1 MGEVTVRH
9 GVAVLPPGVTDLAL
23 VDALQLC
30 VFGPLQSTGVRFLQR
45 RHVRAAER
53 LVNLIELRVVR
64 HLLGHVLA
72 LGEAQA
78 VLLLTQRKQGVGS
91 LAMFHW

>member
-1 MGEVTVRH
+1 VGEVTIRQ

-23 VDALQLC
+23 VDALQ
-30 VFGPLQSTGVRFLQR
+30 R

-53 LVNLIELRVVR
+53 LVDLIELRVVR

-72 LGEAQA
+72 LGEVQA
-78 VLLLTQRKQGVGS
+78 VPLLTWRKQGVGS
-91 LAMFHW
+91 LAMFQW

>member
-1 MGEVTVRH
+1 VK
-9 GVAVLPPGVTDLAL
+9 DLAL
-23 VDALQLC
+23 IDALQLC
-30 VFGPLQSTGVRFLQR
+30 VFGPLQSIGVRFLQR

-53 LVNLIELRVVR
+53 PVDLIELRVVR

-72 LGEAQA
+72 LGEVQA
-78 VLLLTQRKQGVGS
+78 VPLLTRRKQGVGS